1 MQGGNQLGYHLVNHV
16 SEFKTKPMLL
26 QSVKFY
32 SLSYFRVK
40 TAKHLDTQTNIWIS
54 ETDPFVPLLL
64 SRLWTVQTTCAVS
77 VELLKV
83 LPNIFA

>member
-1 MQGGNQLGYHLVNHV
+1 M
-16 SEFKTKPMLL
+16 
-26 QSVKFY
+26 KFY

-40 TAKHLDTQTNIWIS
+40 TAKNLDTQTNIWIS

-83 LPNIFA
+83 LPNIFT